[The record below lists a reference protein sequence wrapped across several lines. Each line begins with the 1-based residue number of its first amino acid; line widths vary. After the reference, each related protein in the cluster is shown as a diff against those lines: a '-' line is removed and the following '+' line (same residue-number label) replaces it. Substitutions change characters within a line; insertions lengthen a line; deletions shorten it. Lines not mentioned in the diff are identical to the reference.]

1 MRFFGGLFLLST
13 ILLMSCT
20 GGDDDGRRLG
30 ETIVGT
36 WQRGWNE
43 GDVVIEG
50 NVGEIVGEELKPED
64 IGYDLFIFQGDGSYN
79 GMVRKGSFA
88 TTMIEDGDT
97 LVDKGTYQCD
107 NSNLKLEVNTGLGH
121 QSLLLQIVSFT
132 ENTMQ
137 VRYVNE
143 SYHVTV
149 TLLIRK
155 ISDSTE
161 IPS

>member
-1 MRFFGGLFLLST
+1 
-13 ILLMSCT
+13 
-20 GGDDDGRRLG
+20 
-30 ETIVGT
+30 V
-36 WQRGWNE
+36 
-43 GDVVIEG
+43 
-50 NVGEIVGEELKPED
+50 
-64 IGYDLFIFQGDGSYN
+64 
-79 GMVRKGSFA
+79 
-88 TTMIEDGDT
+88 
-97 LVDKGTYQCD
+97 VDKGTYQCD

-149 TLLIRK
+149 TLMIRK